1 MFQLFGFGGA
11 RCPRCEHKNGAAAGY
26 CAQCGL
32 SLGAPDSD
40 TVLHANQWRLADAQL
55 ALFFGVRELSS
66 LFGSA
71 ARRLQVPA
79 ESRAWI
85 VQTDAFTLIPAGD
98 YDGAAFFARL
108 PALLPARPA
117 EVLIARA
124 DALSLAFDL
133 PDLAS
138 TEMLSVAATVRVDIA
153 LGQPDA
159 FARQFMRAPGAVTRA
174 HLHALLL
181 PSVRQIALEF
191 VGSRA
196 LREMDANADLR
207 PELNERLQSALTQRL
222 APSGLAVAGVETL
235 SLRHDKRAADG
246 SDGDAGASIGTL
258 WLGGLPA
265 HELEQRSLERMQ
277 QLDGLYDEEEW
288 QRIRREEM
296 AARHA
301 HRRAEL
307 QQEATA
313 GKAELGHQEAE
324 RLQALR
330 GRQIDLYGRILE
342 AKSRRQALDHGAAL
356 ALGELEQE
364 LVQKG
369 AQHADA
375 AANWEHVRAL
385 AAIKM
390 RSELELSQLNGREQI
405 QLAQQRFTHQVHLQA
420 IAQQI
425 DNALLIDDEAGR
437 RAQLARLRHAEMAAA
452 QREAQ
457 LEAEQHKA
465 AWQGLMLAN
474 AARKREAERVQE
486 WEEQMQL
493 ARQRELLR
501 AEAHKDEAAQVQAA
515 DIGEKITA
523 LRRGGAREDA
533 IAQQE
538 KLLRTIEAD
547 GVYAR
552 QLQQQTHL
560 AQLDALA
567 IEEQRQQ
574 LRQLE
579 QETQWQRDLLAMA
592 QQRESDYARW
602 KGEYEALLAQQAH
615 AAELARIDIDRIEK
629 IGTLSDTGKVALA
642 QGPNA
647 AVLAQV
653 LKTQLQA
660 GMSAEQLHAL
670 AALAAAEN
678 SIAPPDAL
686 RMAQD
691 SVAHE
696 RSYLEGQFERE
707 RRQQLELIK
716 LHNELQNAVH
726 SQGLAAQAQV
736 GVAVAQAL
744 QPVAGGGMA
753 LLRCKNG
760 HALRAGHPEDK
771 FCVACGVALQS

>member
-32 SLGAPDSD
+32 SLGAPGSD
-40 TVLHANQWRLADAQL
+40 TVLHANQWRLADDQL

-66 LFGSA
+66 LFGAA
-71 ARRLQVPA
+71 ARRIQVPF

-85 VQTDAFTLIPAGD
+85 VQADAFTLIPAGD
-98 YDGAAFFARL
+98 YDSAALFVRL
-108 PALLPARPA
+108 PTLLPARPA

-124 DALSLAFDL
+124 DSLSLEFDL

-138 TEMLSVAATVRVDIA
+138 TESLSIAATFRIDLA

-191 VGSRA
+191 TASRA
-196 LREMDANADLR
+196 LREMEANADLR
-207 PELNERLQSALTQRL
+207 PQFNERLLSSLTQRL
-222 APSGLAVAGVETL
+222 AQSGLAVAKVETL
-235 SLRHDKRAADG
+235 ALQHHKLDAAD
-246 SDGDAGASIGTL
+246 STIGTL
-258 WLGGLPA
+258 WLGGAP
-265 HELEQRSLERMQ
+265 EPGVEEQQR
-277 QLDGLYDEEEW
+277 LDQLYDEQEW
-288 QRIRREEM
+288 QRIRSEEQQ
-296 AARHA
+296 ARHA

-307 QQEATA
+307 RQDATLEA
-313 GKAELGHQEAE
+313 AELAHQEAE

-342 AKSRRQALDHGAAL
+342 AKSRRQALDHGAAET
-356 ALGELEQE
+356 LGELEQV
-364 LVQKG
+364 LAKKG
-369 AQHADA
+369 AQRADE

-405 QLAQQRFTHQVHLQA
+405 QLAQQRFTHQVHLQS
-420 IAQQI
+420 IAQQVES
-425 DNALLIDDEAGR
+425 ALLIDDEAGR
-437 RAQLARLRHAEMAAA
+437 RAQLARLRQAEADAA

-465 AWQGLMLAN
+465 VWQGAVLAN
-474 AARKREAERVQE
+474 AARQREAERVQE

-515 DIGEKITA
+515 EVAEKVAA
-523 LRRGGAREDA
+523 LRRGGAREEA

-547 GVYAR
+547 GVHAR
-552 QLQQQTHL
+552 QLQQQAHL

-567 IEEQRQQ
+567 VEEQRQQ

-579 QETQWQRDLLAMA
+579 HEAQWQRELLGMA
-592 QQRESDYARW
+592 QQRDSDYARW
-602 KGEYEALLAQQAH
+602 KGEYEALLARQAH

-629 IGTLSDTGKVALA
+629 IGTLSDTGKLA
-642 QGPNA
+642 MAAGPNA
-647 AVLAQV
+647 GALAQV
-653 LKTQLQA
+653 LKAQLQS
-660 GMSAEQLHAL
+660 GMSAEQIHAL

-678 SIAPPDAL
+678 SIAPLDAM

-691 SVAHE
+691 SVAQE
-696 RSYLEGQFERE
+696 RAYRDGQVERE
-707 RRQQLELIK
+707 RRPLPDVAAV
-716 LHNELQNAVH
+716 QNTACC
-726 SQGLAAQAQV
+726 Q
-736 GVAVAQAL
+736 
-744 QPVAGGGMA
+744 
-753 LLRCKNG
+753 NG
-760 HALRAGHPEDK
+760 HAQRAGRPDDK
-771 FCVACGVALQS
+771 FCATCGVALQP

>member
-11 RCPRCEHKNGAAAGY
+11 RCPRCGHKNGAAAGY

-40 TVLHANQWRLADAQL
+40 AVLHANQWLLADEQL

-79 ESRAWI
+79 GSRAWI
-85 VQTDAFTLIPAGD
+85 VQSDAFTLIPAGD
-98 YDGAAFFARL
+98 YDSAAFFARL

-124 DALSLAFDL
+124 DAVGLEFDL
-133 PDLAS
+133 PGLAS
-138 TEMLSVAATVRVDIA
+138 TEMLDVAASLRVDIA

-191 VGSRA
+191 IGSRA

-207 PELNERLQSALTQRL
+207 PQLNERLQSALTQRL
-222 APSGLAVAGVETL
+222 APSGLAVARVETL
-235 SLRHDKRAADG
+235 SLRHDKRAGA
-246 SDGDAGASIGTL
+246 GDAGDSIGTL

-265 HELEQRSLERMQ
+265 QELEQHSLERMK
-277 QLDGLYDEEEW
+277 QLDQLYDEEEW
-288 QRIRREEM
+288 QRIRREEL

-307 QQEATA
+307 QQDATLE
-313 GKAELGHQEAE
+313 KAELGHQEAE

-364 LVQKG
+364 LAQKG
-369 AQHADA
+369 AQRADEA
-375 AANWEHVRAL
+375 AGWEHVRAL

-390 RSELELSQLNGREQI
+390 RSELELSQLHGREQI
-405 QLAQQRFTHQVHLQA
+405 QLAQQRFTHQVHLQS
-420 IAQQI
+420 IAQQVES
-425 DNALLIDDEAGR
+425 ALLIDDETGR
-437 RAQLARLRHAEMAAA
+437 RTQLARLRLAEADAA

-457 LEAEQHKA
+457 LEAEQHQA

-486 WEEQMQL
+486 WEDQMQL

-515 DIGEKITA
+515 EIAEKVAA

-547 GVYAR
+547 GVHAR
-552 QLQQQTHL
+552 QLQQQTQL

-579 QETQWQRDLLAMA
+579 QEAQWQRDLLAMA

-629 IGTLSDTGKVALA
+629 IGSLSDTGKVAMA
-642 QGPNA
+642 AGQNA
-647 AVLAQV
+647 AALAQV
-653 LKTQLQA
+653 LKVQLQA
-660 GMSAEQLHAL
+660 GMSAEQIHAL

-678 SIAPPDAL
+678 SIAPLDAL

-691 SVAHE
+691 SVAQE
-696 RSYLEGQFERE
+696 RSYLEGQAERE
-707 RRQQLELIK
+707 RRQQLDLI
-716 LHNELQNAVH
+716 NLQNAAH
-726 SQGLAAQAQV
+726 AHGLSAQAQL

-744 QPVAGGGMA
+744 QPGAVAA
-753 LLRCKNG
+753 PARCKNG
-760 HALRAGHPEDK
+760 HAQRAGHPEDK
-771 FCVACGVALQS
+771 FCAACGVSLQP

>member
-11 RCPRCEHKNGAAAGY
+11 RCPRCEHKNAAAAGY

-32 SLGAPDSD
+32 SLGTPGNDA
-40 TVLHANQWRLADAQL
+40 VLHANQWRLADDQL

-66 LFGSA
+66 LFGA
-71 ARRLQVPA
+71 AGKRLQVPEQA
-79 ESRAWI
+79 RAWI
-85 VQTDAFTLIPAGD
+85 VQSDAFTLIPAGD
-98 YDGAAFFARL
+98 YDSAAFFARL
-108 PALLPARPA
+108 PQLLPARPA
-117 EVLIARA
+117 EVLIARTA
-124 DALSLAFDL
+124 PLSLTFEL
-133 PDLAS
+133 PALAS
-138 TEMLSVAATVRVDIA
+138 TEQLQIAATFQVEIA

-159 FARQFMRAPGAVTRA
+159 FARQFMRAPGAVTLA

-191 VGSRA
+191 TGSRA

-207 PELNERLQSALTQRL
+207 PQFNERLQSLLTQRL
-222 APSGLAVAGVETL
+222 APSGLAVARVETL
-235 SLRHDKRAADG
+235 ALRHDKLAVDETC
-246 SDGDAGASIGTL
+246 IGTL
-258 WLGGLPA
+258 WLGGLQAPDGA
-265 HELEQRSLERMQ
+265 DALERGK
-277 QLDGLYDEEEW
+277 QLDQLYDEEEL
-288 QRIRREEM
+288 QRIARE
-296 AARHA
+296 ALTLRHA
-301 HRRAEL
+301 QRRLEL
-307 QQEATA
+307 QQDAKV
-313 GKAELGHQEAE
+313 GQAELAHQEAE

-342 AKSRRQALDHGAAL
+342 AKSQRQALDHGAAV
-356 ALGELEQE
+356 ALQE
-364 LVQKG
+364 LKQELAKKG
-369 AQHADA
+369 ARHADEA
-375 AANWEHVRAL
+375 AEWQHLRAL

-390 RSELELSQLNGREQI
+390 RSELELSQLEGREQL

-420 IAQQI
+420 IAQQVES
-425 DNALLIDDEAGR
+425 ALLIDDEAGR
-437 RAQLARLRHAEMAAA
+437 RAQLARLRKTEQDAA

-465 AWQGLMLAN
+465 AWQGAVLAT

-486 WEEQMQL
+486 WEDQMQL

-515 DIGEKITA
+515 EIAEKVA
-523 LRRGGAREDA
+523 VLRRGGAREDA

-547 GVYAR
+547 GVHAR
-552 QLQQQTHL
+552 QLHQQAHL

-579 QETQWQRDLLAMA
+579 QEAQWQRDLLAMS
-592 QQRESDYARW
+592 QQREHDYARW
-602 KGEYEALLAQQAH
+602 KNDYEALVAQQAH

-629 IGTLSDTGKVALA
+629 IGTLSDTGKVAMA
-642 QGPNA
+642 AGPNA

-660 GMSAEQLHAL
+660 GMSAEQIHAL

-678 SIAPPDAL
+678 SIAPADAM
-686 RMAQD
+686 RMAQEG
-691 SVAHE
+691 VAQE
-696 RSYLEGQFERE
+696 RAYLEAQAERE
-707 RRQQLELIK
+707 RRQQLDLIA
-716 LHNELQNAVH
+716 LQNAAH
-726 SQGLAAQAQV
+726 SHGLSAQAQL
-736 GVAVAQAL
+736 GVAVAQA
-744 QPVAGGGMA
+744 VAGGA
-753 LLRCKNG
+753 PARCCSNG

-771 FCVACGVALQS
+771 FCAACGVALQP

>member
-11 RCPRCEHKNGAAAGY
+11 RCPRCEHKNAAAAGY

-32 SLGAPDSD
+32 SLGTPGNDA
-40 TVLHANQWRLADAQL
+40 VLHANQWRLADDQL

-66 LFGSA
+66 LFGA
-71 ARRLQVPA
+71 AGKRLQVPEQA
-79 ESRAWI
+79 RAWI
-85 VQTDAFTLIPAGD
+85 VQSDAFTLIPAGD
-98 YDGAAFFARL
+98 YDSAAFFARL
-108 PALLPARPA
+108 PQLLPARPA
-117 EVLIARA
+117 EVLIARTA
-124 DALSLAFDL
+124 PLSLTFEL
-133 PDLAS
+133 PALAS
-138 TEMLSVAATVRVDIA
+138 TEQLQIAATFQVEIA

-159 FARQFMRAPGAVTRA
+159 FARQFMRAPRAVTLA

-191 VGSRA
+191 TGSRA

-207 PELNERLQSALTQRL
+207 PQFNERLQSLLTQRL
-222 APSGLAVAGVETL
+222 APSGLAVARVETL
-235 SLRHDKRAADG
+235 ALRHDKLAVDETC
-246 SDGDAGASIGTL
+246 IGTL
-258 WLGGLPA
+258 WLGGLQAPDGA
-265 HELEQRSLERMQ
+265 DALERGK
-277 QLDGLYDEEEW
+277 QLDQLYDEEEL
-288 QRIRREEM
+288 QRIARE
-296 AARHA
+296 ALALRHA
-301 HRRAEL
+301 QRRLEL
-307 QQEATA
+307 QQDAKV
-313 GKAELGHQEAE
+313 GQAELAHQEAE

-342 AKSRRQALDHGAAL
+342 AKSQRQALDHGAAV
-356 ALGELEQE
+356 ALQE
-364 LVQKG
+364 LKQELAKKG
-369 AQHADA
+369 ARHADEA
-375 AANWEHVRAL
+375 AEWQHLRAL

-390 RSELELSQLNGREQI
+390 RSELELSQLEGREQL

-420 IAQQI
+420 IAQQVES
-425 DNALLIDDEAGR
+425 ALLIDDEAGR
-437 RAQLARLRHAEMAAA
+437 RAQLARLHKTEQDAA

-465 AWQGLMLAN
+465 AWQGAVLAT

-486 WEEQMQL
+486 WEDQMQL

-515 DIGEKITA
+515 EIVEKVA
-523 LRRGGAREDA
+523 VLRRGGAREDA

-547 GVYAR
+547 GVHAR
-552 QLQQQTHL
+552 QLHQQAHL

-579 QETQWQRDLLAMA
+579 QEAQWQRDLLAMS
-592 QQRESDYARW
+592 QQREHDYARW
-602 KGEYEALLAQQAH
+602 KNDYEALVAQQAH

-629 IGTLSDTGKVALA
+629 IGTLSDTGKVAMA
-642 QGPNA
+642 AGPNA

-660 GMSAEQLHAL
+660 GMSAEQIHAL

-678 SIAPPDAL
+678 SIAPADAM
-686 RMAQD
+686 RMAQEG
-691 SVAHE
+691 VAQE
-696 RSYLEGQFERE
+696 RAYLEAQAERE
-707 RRQQLELIK
+707 RRQQLDLIA
-716 LHNELQNAVH
+716 LQNAAH
-726 SQGLAAQAQV
+726 SHGLSAQAQL
-736 GVAVAQAL
+736 GVAVAQA
-744 QPVAGGGMA
+744 VAGGA
-753 LLRCKNG
+753 PARCCSNG

-771 FCVACGVALQS
+771 FCAACGVALQP

>member
-11 RCPRCEHKNGAAAGY
+11 RCPRCEHRNGAAAGY

-40 TVLHANQWRLADAQL
+40 AVLHANQWCLADEQL

-71 ARRLQVPA
+71 ARRLRVPA

-85 VQTDAFTLIPAGD
+85 VQSDAFTLIPAGD
-98 YDGAAFFARL
+98 YDSAAFFARL

-124 DALSLAFDL
+124 DAVSLEFDV
-133 PDLAS
+133 PGLAS
-138 TEMLSVAATVRVDIA
+138 TERLEVAASLRVDIA

-191 VGSRA
+191 IGSRA
-196 LREMDANADLR
+196 LRDMDANADLR

-222 APSGLAVAGVETL
+222 APSGLAVARVETL
-235 SLRHDKRAADG
+235 ALRHDKRDGNADAA
-246 SDGDAGASIGTL
+246 IGTL

-265 HELEQRSLERMQ
+265 QELEQHSLERMK
-277 QLDGLYDEEEW
+277 QLDQLYDEEEW
-288 QRIRREEM
+288 QRIRREEL

-307 QQEATA
+307 RQDATVE
-313 GKAELGHQEAE
+313 KAELGHQEAE

-364 LVQKG
+364 LAQKG
-369 AQHADA
+369 AQRAEEA
-375 AANWEHVRAL
+375 ASWEHVRAL

-390 RSELELSQLNGREQI
+390 RSELELSQLHGREQI
-405 QLAQQRFTHQVHLQA
+405 QLAQQRFTHQVHLQS
-420 IAQQI
+420 IAQQVES
-425 DNALLIDDEAGR
+425 ALLIDDETGR
-437 RAQLARLRHAEMAAA
+437 RTQLARLRQAEADAA

-457 LEAEQHKA
+457 LEAEQHQA

-486 WEEQMQL
+486 WEDQMQL

-515 DIGEKITA
+515 DIAEKVAA

-547 GVYAR
+547 GVHAR
-552 QLQQQTHL
+552 QLQQQTQL

-579 QETQWQRDLLAMA
+579 QEAQWQRDLLAMA

-629 IGTLSDTGKVALA
+629 IGSLSDTGKVAMA
-642 QGPNA
+642 AGQNA
-647 AVLAQV
+647 AALAQV
-653 LKTQLQA
+653 LKVQLQA
-660 GMSAEQLHAL
+660 GMSAEQIHAL

-678 SIAPPDAL
+678 SVAPMEAL

-691 SVAHE
+691 SAAQE
-696 RSYLEGQFERE
+696 RSYLEGQAERE
-707 RRQQLELIK
+707 RRQQLDLI
-716 LHNELQNAVH
+716 NLQNAAH
-726 SQGLAAQAQV
+726 AHGLSAQAQL

-744 QPVAGGGMA
+744 QPVAA
-753 LLRCKNG
+753 AAPARCKNG

-771 FCVACGVALQS
+771 FCAACGVALQP

>member
-40 TVLHANQWRLADAQL
+40 AVLHANQWHLADGQL

-85 VQTDAFTLIPAGD
+85 VQSDAFTLIPAGD
-98 YDGAAFFARL
+98 YDSAAFFARL

-124 DALSLAFDL
+124 DAISLDFDL
-133 PDLAS
+133 PGLAT
-138 TEMLSVAATVRVDIA
+138 TEMLGVAASLRVDIA

-191 VGSRA
+191 VASRA

-222 APSGLAVAGVETL
+222 APSGLAVARVETL
-235 SLRHDKRAADG
+235 SLRHDKREG
-246 SDGDAGASIGTL
+246 DGDAAIGTL

-265 HELEQRSLERMQ
+265 QELEQHSLERMK
-277 QLDGLYDEEEW
+277 QLDQLYDEEEW
-288 QRIRREEM
+288 QRIRREEL

-307 QQEATA
+307 RQDATLE
-313 GKAELGHQEAE
+313 KAELNHQEAE

-364 LVQKG
+364 LAQKG
-369 AQHADA
+369 AQRADE

-385 AAIKM
+385 AGIKM
-390 RSELELSQLNGREQI
+390 RSELELSQLHGREQI
-405 QLAQQRFTHQVHLQA
+405 QLAQQRFTHQVHLQS
-420 IAQQI
+420 IAQQVES
-425 DNALLIDDEAGR
+425 ALLIDDETGR
-437 RAQLARLRHAEMAAA
+437 RTQLARLRQAEADAAR
-452 QREAQ
+452 REAQ
-457 LEAEQHKA
+457 LEAEQHQA

-486 WEEQMQL
+486 WEDQMQL

-515 DIGEKITA
+515 EIAEKVAA

-533 IAQQE
+533 VAQQE

-547 GVYAR
+547 GVHAR
-552 QLQQQTHL
+552 QLQQQTQL

-579 QETQWQRDLLAMA
+579 QEAQWQRDLLAMA

-629 IGTLSDTGKVALA
+629 IGSLSDTGKVAMA
-642 QGPNA
+642 AGQNA

-660 GMSAEQLHAL
+660 GMSAEQIHAL

-678 SIAPPDAL
+678 SIAPLDAM

-691 SVAHE
+691 SVAQE
-696 RSYLEGQFERE
+696 RNYLEGQAERE
-707 RRQQLELIK
+707 RRQQLDLI
-716 LHNELQNAVH
+716 NLQNAAH
-726 SQGLAAQAQV
+726 AHGLSAQAQL

-744 QPVAGGGMA
+744 QPQSGGGSA
-753 LLRCKNG
+753 PLRCKNG
-760 HALRAGHPEDK
+760 HAQRAGHPEDK
-771 FCVACGVALQS
+771 FCAACGVALQP

>member
-40 TVLHANQWRLADAQL
+40 AVLHANQWQLADGQL

-85 VQTDAFTLIPAGD
+85 VQSDAFTLIPAGD
-98 YDGAAFFARL
+98 YDSAAFFARL

-124 DALSLAFDL
+124 DAVSLEFDL
-133 PDLAS
+133 PGLAS
-138 TEMLSVAATVRVDIA
+138 TELLNVAASLRVDIA

-191 VGSRA
+191 IGSRA

-222 APSGLAVAGVETL
+222 APSGLAVARVETL
-235 SLRHDKRAADG
+235 SLRHDKRDG
-246 SDGDAGASIGTL
+246 NGDAAIGTL

-265 HELEQRSLERMQ
+265 QELEQHSLERMK
-277 QLDGLYDEEEW
+277 QLDQLYDEEEW
-288 QRIRREEM
+288 QRIRREEL

-307 QQEATA
+307 AQDATVE
-313 GKAELGHQEAE
+313 KAELNHQEAE

-364 LVQKG
+364 LAQKG
-369 AQHADA
+369 AQRADE

-390 RSELELSQLNGREQI
+390 RSELELSQLHGREQI
-405 QLAQQRFTHQVHLQA
+405 QLAQQRFTHQVHLQS
-420 IAQQI
+420 IAQQVES
-425 DNALLIDDEAGR
+425 ALLIDDETSR
-437 RAQLARLRHAEMAAA
+437 RTQLARLRQAEADAA

-457 LEAEQHKA
+457 LEAEQHQA

-486 WEEQMQL
+486 WEDQMQL

-515 DIGEKITA
+515 EIAEKVAA

-547 GVYAR
+547 GVHAR
-552 QLQQQTHL
+552 QLQQQTQL

-579 QETQWQRDLLAMA
+579 QEAQWQRDLLAMA

-629 IGTLSDTGKVALA
+629 IGSLSDTGKVAMA
-642 QGPNA
+642 AGQNA

-660 GMSAEQLHAL
+660 GMSAEQIHAL

-678 SIAPPDAL
+678 SVAPLDAM

-691 SVAHE
+691 SVAQE
-696 RSYLEGQFERE
+696 RSYLEGQAERE
-707 RRQQLELIK
+707 RRQQLDLI
-716 LHNELQNAVH
+716 NLQNAAH
-726 SQGLAAQAQV
+726 AHGLSAQAQL

-744 QPVAGGGMA
+744 QPVAA
-753 LLRCKNG
+753 AAPARCKNG

-771 FCVACGVALQS
+771 FCAACGVALQP

>member
-40 TVLHANQWRLADAQL
+40 AVLHANQWHLADGQL

-85 VQTDAFTLIPAGD
+85 VQSDAFTLIPAGD
-98 YDGAAFFARL
+98 YDSAAFFARL

-124 DALSLAFDL
+124 DAVSLEFDL
-133 PDLAS
+133 PGMAS
-138 TEMLSVAATVRVDIA
+138 TERLNVAASLRVDIA

-181 PSVRQIALEF
+181 PSVCQIALEF
-191 VGSRA
+191 IGSRA
-196 LREMDANADLR
+196 LREMEANADLR

-222 APSGLAVAGVETL
+222 ASSGLAVARVETL
-235 SLRHDKRAADG
+235 ALRHDKRE
-246 SDGDAGASIGTL
+246 GDAGASIGTL

-265 HELEQRSLERMQ
+265 QELEQHSLERMK
-277 QLDGLYDEEEW
+277 QLDQLYDEEEW
-288 QRIRREEM
+288 QRIRREEL

-307 QQEATA
+307 QQDATVE
-313 GKAELGHQEAE
+313 KAELNHQEAE

-364 LVQKG
+364 LAQKG
-369 AQHADA
+369 AQRADE

-390 RSELELSQLNGREQI
+390 RSELELSQLHGREQI
-405 QLAQQRFTHQVHLQA
+405 QLAQQRFTHQVHLQS
-420 IAQQI
+420 IAQQVES
-425 DNALLIDDEAGR
+425 ALLIDDETGR
-437 RAQLARLRHAEMAAA
+437 RTQLARLRQAEADAA

-457 LEAEQHKA
+457 LEAEQHQA

-486 WEEQMQL
+486 WEDQMQL

-515 DIGEKITA
+515 EIAEKVAA

-547 GVYAR
+547 GVHAR
-552 QLQQQTHL
+552 QLQQQTQL

-579 QETQWQRDLLAMA
+579 QEAQWQRDLLAMA

-629 IGTLSDTGKVALA
+629 IGSLSDTGKVAMA
-642 QGPNA
+642 AGQNA
-647 AVLAQV
+647 AALAQV
-653 LKTQLQA
+653 LKVQLQA
-660 GMSAEQLHAL
+660 GMSAEQIHAL

-678 SIAPPDAL
+678 SVAPLDAM

-691 SVAHE
+691 SAAQE
-696 RSYLEGQFERE
+696 RSYLEGQAERE
-707 RRQQLELIK
+707 RRQQLDLV
-716 LHNELQNAVH
+716 NLQNAAH
-726 SQGLAAQAQV
+726 AHGLSAQAQL

-744 QPVAGGGMA
+744 QPSVGLGAA
-753 LLRCKNG
+753 ASLRCKNG
-760 HALRAGHPEDK
+760 HAQRAGHPEDK
-771 FCVACGVALQS
+771 FCAACGVALQP

>member
-11 RCPRCEHKNGAAAGY
+11 RCPRCEHRNGAAAGY

-40 TVLHANQWRLADAQL
+40 AVLHANQWLLADEQL

-71 ARRLQVPA
+71 ARRLRVPA

-85 VQTDAFTLIPAGD
+85 VQSDAFTLIPAGD
-98 YDGAAFFARL
+98 YDSAAFFARL

-124 DALSLAFDL
+124 DAVSLEFDV
-133 PDLAS
+133 PGLAS
-138 TEMLSVAATVRVDIA
+138 TERLEVAASLRVDIA

-191 VGSRA
+191 IGSRA

-222 APSGLAVAGVETL
+222 APSGLAVARVETL
-235 SLRHDKRAADG
+235 SLRHDKRDG
-246 SDGDAGASIGTL
+246 NGDAAIGTL

-265 HELEQRSLERMQ
+265 QELEQHSLERMK
-277 QLDGLYDEEEW
+277 QLDQLYDEEEW
-288 QRIRREEM
+288 QRIRREEL

-307 QQEATA
+307 RQDATVE
-313 GKAELGHQEAE
+313 KAELGHQEAE

-364 LVQKG
+364 LAQKG
-369 AQHADA
+369 AQRAEEA
-375 AANWEHVRAL
+375 ASWEHVRAL

-390 RSELELSQLNGREQI
+390 RSELELSQLHGREQI
-405 QLAQQRFTHQVHLQA
+405 QLAQQRFTHQVHLQS
-420 IAQQI
+420 IAQQVES
-425 DNALLIDDEAGR
+425 ALLIDDETSR
-437 RAQLARLRHAEMAAA
+437 RTQLARLRQAEADAAL
-452 QREAQ
+452 REAQ
-457 LEAEQHKA
+457 LEAEQHQA

-486 WEEQMQL
+486 WEDQMQL

-515 DIGEKITA
+515 EIAEKVAA

-547 GVYAR
+547 GVHAR
-552 QLQQQTHL
+552 QLQQQAQL

-579 QETQWQRDLLAMA
+579 QEAQWQRDLLAMA

-629 IGTLSDTGKVALA
+629 IGSLSDTGKVAMA
-642 QGPNA
+642 AGQNA
-647 AVLAQV
+647 AALAQV
-653 LKTQLQA
+653 LKVQLQA
-660 GMSAEQLHAL
+660 GMSAEQIHAL

-678 SIAPPDAL
+678 SVAPMEAL

-691 SVAHE
+691 SAAQE
-696 RSYLEGQFERE
+696 RSYLEGQAERE
-707 RRQQLELIK
+707 RRQQLDLI
-716 LHNELQNAVH
+716 NLQNAAH
-726 SQGLAAQAQV
+726 AHGLSAQAQL

-744 QPVAGGGMA
+744 QPVAA
-753 LLRCKNG
+753 AAPARCKNG

-771 FCVACGVALQS
+771 FCAACGVALQP

>member
-11 RCPRCEHKNGAAAGY
+11 RCPRCEHRNGAAAGY

-40 TVLHANQWRLADAQL
+40 AVLHANQWLLADEQL

-71 ARRLQVPA
+71 ARRLRVPA

-85 VQTDAFTLIPAGD
+85 VQSDAFTLIPAGD
-98 YDGAAFFARL
+98 YDSAAFFARL

-124 DALSLAFDL
+124 DAVSLEFDV
-133 PDLAS
+133 PGLAS
-138 TEMLSVAATVRVDIA
+138 TERLEVAASLRVDIA

-191 VGSRA
+191 IGSRA

-222 APSGLAVAGVETL
+222 APSGLAVARVETL
-235 SLRHDKRAADG
+235 SLRHDKRDG
-246 SDGDAGASIGTL
+246 NGDAAIGTL

-265 HELEQRSLERMQ
+265 QELEQHSLERMK
-277 QLDGLYDEEEW
+277 QLDQLYDEEEW
-288 QRIRREEM
+288 QRIRREEL

-307 QQEATA
+307 RQDATLE
-313 GKAELGHQEAE
+313 KAELGHQEAE

-364 LVQKG
+364 LAQKG
-369 AQHADA
+369 AQRAEEA
-375 AANWEHVRAL
+375 ASWEHVRAL

-390 RSELELSQLNGREQI
+390 RSELELSQLHGREQI
-405 QLAQQRFTHQVHLQA
+405 QLAQQRFTHQVHLQS
-420 IAQQI
+420 IAQQVES
-425 DNALLIDDEAGR
+425 ALLIDDETSR
-437 RAQLARLRHAEMAAA
+437 RTQLARLRQAEADAA

-457 LEAEQHKA
+457 LEAEQHQA

-486 WEEQMQL
+486 WEDQMQL

-515 DIGEKITA
+515 EIAEKVAA

-547 GVYAR
+547 GVHAR
-552 QLQQQTHL
+552 QLQQQAQL

-579 QETQWQRDLLAMA
+579 QEAQWQRDLLAMA

-629 IGTLSDTGKVALA
+629 IGSLSDTGKVAMA
-642 QGPNA
+642 AGQNA
-647 AVLAQV
+647 AALAQV
-653 LKTQLQA
+653 LKVQLQA
-660 GMSAEQLHAL
+660 GMSAEQIHAL

-678 SIAPPDAL
+678 SVAPMEAL

-691 SVAHE
+691 SAAQE
-696 RSYLEGQFERE
+696 RSYLEGQAERE
-707 RRQQLELIK
+707 RRQQLDLI
-716 LHNELQNAVH
+716 NLQNAAH
-726 SQGLAAQAQV
+726 AHGLSAQAQL

-744 QPVAGGGMA
+744 QPVAA
-753 LLRCKNG
+753 AAPARCKNG

-771 FCVACGVALQS
+771 FCAACGVALQP

>member
-40 TVLHANQWRLADAQL
+40 AVLHANQWHLADGQL

-85 VQTDAFTLIPAGD
+85 VQSDAFTLIPAGD
-98 YDGAAFFARL
+98 YDSAAFFARL
-108 PALLPARPA
+108 PVLLPARPA

-124 DALSLAFDL
+124 DAVSLEFDL
-133 PDLAS
+133 PGLAS
-138 TEMLSVAATVRVDIA
+138 TELLNVAASLRVDIA

-191 VGSRA
+191 IGSRA
-196 LREMDANADLR
+196 LGEMDANADLR

-222 APSGLAVAGVETL
+222 APSGLAVARVETL
-235 SLRHDKRAADG
+235 ALRHDKRE
-246 SDGDAGASIGTL
+246 GDAGASIGTL

-265 HELEQRSLERMQ
+265 QELEQHSLERMK
-277 QLDGLYDEEEW
+277 QLDQLYDEEEW
-288 QRIRREEM
+288 QRIRREEL

-307 QQEATA
+307 TQDATVE
-313 GKAELGHQEAE
+313 KAELNHQEAE

-364 LVQKG
+364 LAQKG
-369 AQHADA
+369 AQRADETA
-375 AANWEHVRAL
+375 SWEHVRAL

-390 RSELELSQLNGREQI
+390 RSELELSQLHGREQI
-405 QLAQQRFTHQVHLQA
+405 QLAQQRFTHQVHLQS
-420 IAQQI
+420 IAQQVES
-425 DNALLIDDEAGR
+425 ALLIDDETGR
-437 RAQLARLRHAEMAAA
+437 RTQLARLRQAEADAA

-457 LEAEQHKA
+457 LEAEQHQA

-515 DIGEKITA
+515 EIAEKVAA

-547 GVYAR
+547 GVHAR
-552 QLQQQTHL
+552 QLQQQAQL

-579 QETQWQRDLLAMA
+579 QEAQWQRDLLAMA

-629 IGTLSDTGKVALA
+629 IGSLSDTGKVAMA
-642 QGPNA
+642 AGQNA
-647 AVLAQV
+647 AALAQV
-653 LKTQLQA
+653 LKVQLQA
-660 GMSAEQLHAL
+660 GMSAEQIHAL

-678 SIAPPDAL
+678 SVSPAEAL

-691 SVAHE
+691 SAAQE
-696 RSYLEGQFERE
+696 RSYLEGQAERE
-707 RRQQLELIK
+707 RRQQLDLI
-716 LHNELQNAVH
+716 NLQNAAH
-726 SQGLAAQAQV
+726 AHGLSAQAQL

-744 QPVAGGGMA
+744 QPGAASAAGA
-753 LLRCKNG
+753 PLRCKNG
-760 HALRAGHPEDK
+760 HAQRAGHPEDK
-771 FCVACGVALQS
+771 FCAACGVALQP

>member
-11 RCPRCEHKNGAAAGY
+11 RCPRCEHRNGAAAGY

-40 TVLHANQWRLADAQL
+40 AVLHANQWLLADEQL

-71 ARRLQVPA
+71 ARRLRVPA

-85 VQTDAFTLIPAGD
+85 VQSDAFTLIPAGD
-98 YDGAAFFARL
+98 YDSAAFFARL

-124 DALSLAFDL
+124 DAVSLEFDV
-133 PDLAS
+133 PGLAS
-138 TEMLSVAATVRVDIA
+138 TERLEVAASLRVDIA

-174 HLHALLL
+174 HLNALLL

-191 VGSRA
+191 IGSRA

-222 APSGLAVAGVETL
+222 APSGLAVARVETL
-235 SLRHDKRAADG
+235 SLRHDKRDG
-246 SDGDAGASIGTL
+246 NGDAAIGTL

-265 HELEQRSLERMQ
+265 QELEQHSLERMK
-277 QLDGLYDEEEW
+277 QLDQLYDEEEW
-288 QRIRREEM
+288 QRIRREEL

-307 QQEATA
+307 RQDATVE
-313 GKAELGHQEAE
+313 KAELGHQEAE

-364 LVQKG
+364 LAQKG
-369 AQHADA
+369 VQRAEEA
-375 AANWEHVRAL
+375 ASWEHVRAL

-390 RSELELSQLNGREQI
+390 RSELELSQLHGREQI
-405 QLAQQRFTHQVHLQA
+405 QLAQQRFTHQVHLQS
-420 IAQQI
+420 IAQQVES
-425 DNALLIDDEAGR
+425 ALLIDDETSR
-437 RAQLARLRHAEMAAA
+437 RTQLARLRQAEADAA

-457 LEAEQHKA
+457 LEAEQHQA

-486 WEEQMQL
+486 WEDQMQL

-515 DIGEKITA
+515 EIAEKVA
-523 LRRGGAREDA
+523 VLRRGGAREDA
-533 IAQQE
+533 VAQQE

-547 GVYAR
+547 GVHAR
-552 QLQQQTHL
+552 QLHQQAHL

-579 QETQWQRDLLAMA
+579 QEAQWQRDLLAMS
-592 QQRESDYARW
+592 QQREHDYARW
-602 KGEYEALLAQQAH
+602 KNDYEALVAQQAH

-629 IGTLSDTGKVALA
+629 IGTLSDTGKVAMA
-642 QGPNA
+642 AGPNA

-660 GMSAEQLHAL
+660 GMSAEQIHAL

-678 SIAPPDAL
+678 SIAPEQAM
-686 RMAQD
+686 RMAQEG
-691 SVAHE
+691 VAQE
-696 RSYLEGQFERE
+696 RAYLEAQAERE
-707 RRQQLELIK
+707 RRQQLDLIA
-716 LHNELQNAVH
+716 LQNAAH
-726 SQGLAAQAQV
+726 SHGLSAQAQL
-736 GVAVAQAL
+736 GVAVAQA
-744 QPVAGGGMA
+744 VAGGA
-753 LLRCKNG
+753 PARCCSNG

-771 FCVACGVALQS
+771 FCAACGVAVQP

>member
-11 RCPRCEHKNGAAAGY
+11 RCPRCEHRNGAAAGY

-40 TVLHANQWRLADAQL
+40 AVLHANQWRLADEQL

-85 VQTDAFTLIPAGD
+85 VQTDAFTLIPPGD
-98 YDGAAFFARL
+98 YDSAAFFARL
-108 PALLPARPA
+108 PGLLPARPA

-124 DALSLAFDL
+124 DALGLEFDL

-138 TEMLSVAATVRVDIA
+138 TELLGVAAALRVDVA

-191 VGSRA
+191 IGSRA

-222 APSGLAVAGVETL
+222 APSGLAVARVETL
-235 SLRHDKRAADG
+235 SLRHDKRDG
-246 SDGDAGASIGTL
+246 NGDAAIGTL

-265 HELEQRSLERMQ
+265 QELEQHSLERMK
-277 QLDGLYDEEEW
+277 QLDQLYDEEEW

-301 HRRAEL
+301 QRRAEL
-307 QQEATA
+307 RQDATV

-364 LVQKG
+364 LAQKG
-369 AQHADA
+369 AQRADET
-375 AANWEHVRAL
+375 ANWEHVRAL

-405 QLAQQRFTHQVHLQA
+405 QMAQQRFTHQVHLQS
-420 IAQQI
+420 IARQI
-425 DNALLIDDEAGR
+425 ESALLIDDEAGR
-437 RAQLARLRHAEMAAA
+437 RAQLARLHKTEQDAA

-465 AWQGLMLAN
+465 AWQGAVLAT

-486 WEEQMQL
+486 WEDQMQL

-515 DIGEKITA
+515 EIAEKVAA

-547 GVYAR
+547 GVHAR
-552 QLQQQTHL
+552 QLQQQAQL

-579 QETQWQRDLLAMA
+579 QEAQWQRDLLAMA

-629 IGTLSDTGKVALA
+629 IGSLSDTGKLA
-642 QGPNA
+642 MAAGQNA
-647 AVLAQV
+647 SALAQV

-660 GMSAEQLHAL
+660 GMSAEQIHAL

-678 SIAPPDAL
+678 SVAPLDAM

-691 SVAHE
+691 SVAQE
-696 RSYLEGQFERE
+696 RSYLEGQAERE
-707 RRQQLELIK
+707 RRQQLDLI
-716 LHNELQNAVH
+716 NLQNAAH
-726 SQGLAAQAQV
+726 AHGLSTQAQV

-744 QPVAGGGMA
+744 QPA
-753 LLRCKNG
+753 LASAAPARCKNG

-771 FCVACGVALQS
+771 FCAACGVPLQP

>member
-11 RCPRCEHKNGAAAGY
+11 RCPRCEHKNAAAAGY

-32 SLGAPDSD
+32 SLGTPGNDA
-40 TVLHANQWRLADAQL
+40 VLHANQWRLADDQL

-66 LFGSA
+66 LFGGA
-71 ARRLQVPA
+71 GKRLQVPEQA
-79 ESRAWI
+79 RAWI
-85 VQTDAFTLIPAGD
+85 VQSDAFTLIPAGD
-98 YDGAAFFARL
+98 YDSAAFFARL
-108 PALLPARPA
+108 PQLLPARPA

-124 DALSLAFDL
+124 APLSLAFEL
-133 PDLAS
+133 PALAS
-138 TEMLSVAATVRVDIA
+138 TEQLQIAATFQVELA

-159 FARQFMRAPGAVTRA
+159 FARQFMRAPGAVTLA

-191 VGSRA
+191 TGSRA

-207 PELNERLQSALTQRL
+207 PQFNERLQSSLTQRL
-222 APSGLAVAGVETL
+222 APSGLAVARVDTVA
-235 SLRHDKRAADG
+235 LRHDKLAIDETC
-246 SDGDAGASIGTL
+246 IGTL
-258 WLGGLPA
+258 WLGGLQAPDGEA
-265 HELEQRSLERMQ
+265 ALERGR
-277 QLDGLYDEEEW
+277 QLDQLYDEEEL
-288 QRIRREEM
+288 QRIARE
-296 AARHA
+296 ALTLRHA
-301 HRRAEL
+301 QRRLEL
-307 QQEATA
+307 QQDAKV
-313 GKAELGHQEAE
+313 GQAELAHQEAE

-342 AKSRRQALDHGAAL
+342 AKSQRQALDHGAAV
-356 ALGELEQE
+356 ALQE
-364 LVQKG
+364 LKQELAKKG
-369 AQHADA
+369 ATHADEA
-375 AANWEHVRAL
+375 AEWQHVRAL

-390 RSELELSQLNGREQI
+390 RSELELSQLSGREQL

-420 IAQQI
+420 IAQQVES
-425 DNALLIDDEAGR
+425 ALLIDDEAGR
-437 RAQLARLRHAEMAAA
+437 RAQLARLHKTEQDAA

-465 AWQGLMLAN
+465 AWQGAVLAT

-486 WEEQMQL
+486 WEDQMQL

-515 DIGEKITA
+515 EIAEKVA
-523 LRRGGAREDA
+523 VLRRGGAREDA
-533 IAQQE
+533 VAQQE

-547 GVYAR
+547 GVHAR
-552 QLQQQTHL
+552 QLHQQAHL

-579 QETQWQRDLLAMA
+579 QEAQWQRDLLAMS
-592 QQRESDYARW
+592 QQREHDYARW
-602 KGEYEALLAQQAH
+602 KNDYEALVAQQAH

-629 IGTLSDTGKVALA
+629 IGTLSDTGKVAMA
-642 QGPNA
+642 AGPNA

-660 GMSAEQLHAL
+660 GMSAEQIHAL

-678 SIAPPDAL
+678 SIAPEQAM
-686 RMAQD
+686 RMAQEG
-691 SVAHE
+691 VAQE
-696 RSYLEGQFERE
+696 RAYLEAQAERE
-707 RRQQLELIK
+707 RRQQLDLIA
-716 LHNELQNAVH
+716 LQNAAH
-726 SQGLAAQAQV
+726 SHGLSAQAQL
-736 GVAVAQAL
+736 GVAVAQA
-744 QPVAGGGMA
+744 VAGGA
-753 LLRCKNG
+753 PARCCSNG

-771 FCVACGVALQS
+771 FCAACGVAVQP

>member
-11 RCPRCEHKNGAAAGY
+11 RCPRCEHRNGAAAGY

-40 TVLHANQWRLADAQL
+40 AVLHANQWLLADEQL

-71 ARRLQVPA
+71 ARRLRVPA

-85 VQTDAFTLIPAGD
+85 VQSDAFTLIPAGD
-98 YDGAAFFARL
+98 YDSAAFFARL

-124 DALSLAFDL
+124 DAVSLEFDV
-133 PDLAS
+133 PGLAS
-138 TEMLSVAATVRVDIA
+138 TERLEVAASLRVDIA

-174 HLHALLL
+174 HLNALLL

-191 VGSRA
+191 IGSRA

-222 APSGLAVAGVETL
+222 APSGLAVARVETL
-235 SLRHDKRAADG
+235 SLRHDKRDG
-246 SDGDAGASIGTL
+246 NGDAAIGTL

-265 HELEQRSLERMQ
+265 QELEQHSLERMK
-277 QLDGLYDEEEW
+277 QLDQLYDEEEW
-288 QRIRREEM
+288 QRIRREEL

-307 QQEATA
+307 RQDATVE
-313 GKAELGHQEAE
+313 KAELGHQEAE

-364 LVQKG
+364 LAQKG
-369 AQHADA
+369 VQRAEEA
-375 AANWEHVRAL
+375 ASWEHVRAL

-390 RSELELSQLNGREQI
+390 RSELELSQLHGREQI
-405 QLAQQRFTHQVHLQA
+405 QLAQQRFTHQVHLQS
-420 IAQQI
+420 IAQQVES
-425 DNALLIDDEAGR
+425 ALLIDDETSR
-437 RAQLARLRHAEMAAA
+437 RTQLARLRQAEADAA

-457 LEAEQHKA
+457 LEAEQHQA

-486 WEEQMQL
+486 WEDQMQL

-515 DIGEKITA
+515 EIAEKVAA

-547 GVYAR
+547 GVHAR
-552 QLQQQTHL
+552 QLQQQAQL

-579 QETQWQRDLLAMA
+579 QEAQWQRDLLAMA

-629 IGTLSDTGKVALA
+629 IGSLSDTGKVAMA
-642 QGPNA
+642 AGQNA
-647 AVLAQV
+647 AALAQV
-653 LKTQLQA
+653 LKVQLQA
-660 GMSAEQLHAL
+660 GMSAEQIHAL

-678 SIAPPDAL
+678 SVAPMEAL

-691 SVAHE
+691 SAAQE
-696 RSYLEGQFERE
+696 RSYLEGQAERE
-707 RRQQLELIK
+707 RRQQLDLI
-716 LHNELQNAVH
+716 NLQNAAH
-726 SQGLAAQAQV
+726 AHGLSAQAQL

-744 QPVAGGGMA
+744 QPVAA
-753 LLRCKNG
+753 AAPARCKNG

-771 FCVACGVALQS
+771 FCAACGVALQP

>member
-11 RCPRCEHKNGAAAGY
+11 RCPRCEHKNAAAAGY

-32 SLGAPDSD
+32 SLGTPGNDA
-40 TVLHANQWRLADAQL
+40 VLHANQWRLGDDQL

-66 LFGSA
+66 LFGGA
-71 ARRLQVPA
+71 GKRLQVPEQA
-79 ESRAWI
+79 RAWI
-85 VQTDAFTLIPAGD
+85 VQSDAFTLIPAGD
-98 YDGAAFFARL
+98 YDSAAFFARL

-124 DALSLAFDL
+124 DAVHLEFDL
-133 PDLAS
+133 PALAS
-138 TEMLSVAATVRVDIA
+138 TELLNVAASLRIDIA

-191 VGSRA
+191 IGSRA

-222 APSGLAVAGVETL
+222 APSGLAVARVETL
-235 SLRHDKRAADG
+235 SLRHDKRVGEGHAA
-246 SDGDAGASIGTL
+246 ASIGTL

-265 HELEQRSLERMQ
+265 QEQELEQHSLERMK
-277 QLDGLYDEEEW
+277 QLDQLYDEEEW

-307 QQEATA
+307 RQEATVET
-313 GKAELGHQEAE
+313 AELGHQEAE

-364 LVQKG
+364 LAQKG
-369 AQHADA
+369 AQRADE
-375 AANWEHVRAL
+375 AANWQHVRAL

-390 RSELELSQLNGREQI
+390 RSELELSQLSGREQI
-405 QLAQQRFTHQVHLQA
+405 QMAQQRFTHQVHLQA

-425 DNALLIDDEAGR
+425 ESALLIDDEAGR
-437 RAQLARLRHAEMAAA
+437 RAQLARLRQAEMDAA

-501 AEAHKDEAAQVQAA
+501 AEAHKDEAAQVQVAEIA
-515 DIGEKITA
+515 EKLAA

-547 GVYAR
+547 GVHAR
-552 QLQQQTHL
+552 QLQQQAHL

-579 QETQWQRDLLAMA
+579 QEAQWQRDLLAMA
-592 QQRESDYARW
+592 QQRDTDYARW

-629 IGTLSDTGKVALA
+629 IGSLSDTGKVAMA

-653 LKTQLQA
+653 LKVQLQA
-660 GMSAEQLHAL
+660 GMSAEQIHAL

-678 SIAPPDAL
+678 SLAPLDAL

-691 SVAHE
+691 SVAQE
-696 RSYLEGQFERE
+696 RGYLEGQFERE
-707 RRQQLELIK
+707 RRQQLDLI
-716 LHNELQNAVH
+716 NLQNAAH
-726 SQGLAAQAQV
+726 GHGLSAQAQV

-744 QPVAGGGMA
+744 QPVPGGGA
-753 LLRCKNG
+753 APARCKNG

-771 FCVACGVALQS
+771 FCAACGVALQP

>member
-11 RCPRCEHKNGAAAGY
+11 RCPRCEHRNGAAAGY

-40 TVLHANQWRLADAQL
+40 AVLHANQWLLADEQL

-71 ARRLQVPA
+71 ARRLRVPA

-85 VQTDAFTLIPAGD
+85 VQSDAFTLIPAGD
-98 YDGAAFFARL
+98 YDSAAFFARL

-124 DALSLAFDL
+124 DAVSLEFDV
-133 PDLAS
+133 PGLAS
-138 TEMLSVAATVRVDIA
+138 TERLEVAASLRVDIA

-174 HLHALLL
+174 HLNALLL

-191 VGSRA
+191 IGSRA

-222 APSGLAVAGVETL
+222 APSGLAVARVETL
-235 SLRHDKRAADG
+235 SLRHDKRAG
-246 SDGDAGASIGTL
+246 DGDAAIGTL

-265 HELEQRSLERMQ
+265 QELEQHSLERMK
-277 QLDGLYDEEEW
+277 QLDQLYDEEEW
-288 QRIRREEM
+288 QRIRREEL

-307 QQEATA
+307 RQDATLE
-313 GKAELGHQEAE
+313 KAELNHQEAE

-364 LVQKG
+364 LAQKG
-369 AQHADA
+369 AQRADE

-390 RSELELSQLNGREQI
+390 RSELELSQLHGREQI
-405 QLAQQRFTHQVHLQA
+405 QLAQQRFTHQVHLQS
-420 IAQQI
+420 IAQQVES
-425 DNALLIDDEAGR
+425 ALLIDDETGR
-437 RAQLARLRHAEMAAA
+437 RTQLARLRQAEADAAR
-452 QREAQ
+452 REAQ
-457 LEAEQHKA
+457 LEAEQHQA

-486 WEEQMQL
+486 WEDQMQL

-515 DIGEKITA
+515 EIAEKVAA

-547 GVYAR
+547 GVHAR
-552 QLQQQTHL
+552 QLQQQTQL

-579 QETQWQRDLLAMA
+579 QEAQWQRDLLAMA

-629 IGTLSDTGKVALA
+629 IGSLSDTGKVAMA
-642 QGPNA
+642 AGQNA
-647 AVLAQV
+647 AALAQV
-653 LKTQLQA
+653 LKVQLQA
-660 GMSAEQLHAL
+660 GMSAEQIHAL

-678 SIAPPDAL
+678 SVAPMEAL

-691 SVAHE
+691 SAAQE
-696 RSYLEGQFERE
+696 RSYLEGQAERE
-707 RRQQLELIK
+707 RRQQLDLI
-716 LHNELQNAVH
+716 NLQNAAH
-726 SQGLAAQAQV
+726 AHGLSAQAQL

-744 QPVAGGGMA
+744 QPVAA
-753 LLRCKNG
+753 AAPARCKNG

-771 FCVACGVALQS
+771 FCAACGVALQP

>member
-40 TVLHANQWRLADAQL
+40 AVLHANQWHLADGQL

-71 ARRLQVPA
+71 ARRLRVPA

-85 VQTDAFTLIPAGD
+85 VQSDAFTLIPAGD
-98 YDGAAFFARL
+98 YDSAAFFARL

-117 EVLIARA
+117 EVLITRA
-124 DALSLAFDL
+124 DAISLEFDL
-133 PDLAS
+133 PGLAS
-138 TEMLSVAATVRVDIA
+138 TELLDVAASLRVDIA

-191 VGSRA
+191 IGSRA

-222 APSGLAVAGVETL
+222 APSGLAVSRVETL
-235 SLRHDKRAADG
+235 SLRHDKRA
-246 SDGDAGASIGTL
+246 GDAGAGIGTL

-265 HELEQRSLERMQ
+265 QELEQHSLERMK
-277 QLDGLYDEEEW
+277 QLDQLYDEEEW
-288 QRIRREEM
+288 QRIRREEL

-307 QQEATA
+307 RQDATVE
-313 GKAELGHQEAE
+313 KAELNHQEAE

-364 LVQKG
+364 LAQKG
-369 AQHADA
+369 AQRADE

-390 RSELELSQLNGREQI
+390 RSELELSQLHGREQI
-405 QLAQQRFTHQVHLQA
+405 QLAQQRFTHQVHLQS
-420 IAQQI
+420 IAQQVES
-425 DNALLIDDEAGR
+425 ALLIDDETGR
-437 RAQLARLRHAEMAAA
+437 RTQLARLRQAEADAA

-457 LEAEQHKA
+457 LEAEQHQA

-486 WEEQMQL
+486 WEDQMQL

-515 DIGEKITA
+515 EIAEKVSA

-547 GVYAR
+547 GVHAR
-552 QLQQQTHL
+552 QLQQQTQL

-579 QETQWQRDLLAMA
+579 QEAQWQRDLLAMA

-629 IGTLSDTGKVALA
+629 IGSLSDTGKVAMA
-642 QGPNA
+642 AGQNA

-660 GMSAEQLHAL
+660 GMSAEQIHAL

-678 SIAPPDAL
+678 SVAPLDAM

-691 SVAHE
+691 SVAQE
-696 RSYLEGQFERE
+696 RSYLEGQAERE
-707 RRQQLELIK
+707 RRQQLDLI
-716 LHNELQNAVH
+716 NLQNAAH
-726 SQGLAAQAQV
+726 AHGLSAQAQL

-744 QPVAGGGMA
+744 QPGAAAAAAPV
-753 LLRCKNG
+753 RCKNG
-760 HALRAGHPEDK
+760 HAQRAGHPEDK
-771 FCVACGVALQS
+771 FCAACGVALQP

>member
-1 MFQLFGFGGA
+1 M
-11 RCPRCEHKNGAAAGY
+11 
-26 CAQCGL
+26 
-32 SLGAPDSD
+32 
-40 TVLHANQWRLADAQL
+40 
-55 ALFFGVRELSS
+55 
-66 LFGSA
+66 
-71 ARRLQVPA
+71 
-79 ESRAWI
+79 
-85 VQTDAFTLIPAGD
+85 
-98 YDGAAFFARL
+98 
-108 PALLPARPA
+108 
-117 EVLIARA
+117 
-124 DALSLAFDL
+124 
-133 PDLAS
+133 
-138 TEMLSVAATVRVDIA
+138 
-153 LGQPDA
+153 
-159 FARQFMRAPGAVTRA
+159 
-174 HLHALLL
+174 
-181 PSVRQIALEF
+181 RQIALEF
-191 VGSRA
+191 IGSRA
-196 LREMDANADLR
+196 LRDMDANADLR

-222 APSGLAVAGVETL
+222 APSGLAVARVETI
-235 SLRHDKRAADG
+235 SLRHDKRAG
-246 SDGDAGASIGTL
+246 GDAGDACIGTL

-265 HELEQRSLERMQ
+265 QELEQHSLERMK
-277 QLDGLYDEEEW
+277 QLDQLYDEEEW

-307 QQEATA
+307 RQDATLE
-313 GKAELGHQEAE
+313 KAELGHQEAE

-364 LVQKG
+364 LAQKG
-369 AQHADA
+369 AHRADE

-405 QLAQQRFTHQVHLQA
+405 QLAQQRFTHQVHLQS

-425 DNALLIDDEAGR
+425 ESALLIDDEAGR
-437 RAQLARLRHAEMAAA
+437 RAQLARLRQAETEAA

-515 DIGEKITA
+515 EISEKLAA

-547 GVYAR
+547 GVHAR
-552 QLQQQTHL
+552 QLQQQSQL

-579 QETQWQRDLLAMA
+579 QEAQWQRDLLAMA

-602 KGEYEALLAQQAH
+602 KGEYESLLAQQAH
-615 AAELARIDIDRIEK
+615 AAELARIDIDRAEK
-629 IGTLSDTGKVALA
+629 IGSLSDTGKLA
-642 QGPNA
+642 MAAGPNA
-647 AVLAQV
+647 AALAQV
-653 LKTQLQA
+653 LKVQLQA
-660 GMSAEQLHAL
+660 GMSAEQIHAL

-678 SIAPPDAL
+678 SIAPLEAM

-691 SVAHE
+691 SVAQE
-696 RSYLEGQFERE
+696 RGYLEGQFDRD
-707 RRQQLELIK
+707 RRQQLDLI
-716 LHNELQNAVH
+716 NLQNAAH
-726 SQGLAAQAQV
+726 AHGLSAQAQL

-744 QPVAGGGMA
+744 QPQPGGGSA
-753 LLRCKNG
+753 PLRCKNG
-760 HALRAGHPEDK
+760 HAQRAGHPEDK
-771 FCVACGVALQS
+771 FCAACGAALQP

>member
-40 TVLHANQWRLADAQL
+40 AVLHANQWHLTDGQL

-71 ARRLQVPA
+71 ARRLRVPA

-85 VQTDAFTLIPAGD
+85 VQSDAFTLIPAGD
-98 YDGAAFFARL
+98 YDSAAFFARL

-124 DALSLAFDL
+124 DAVHLEFDL
-133 PDLAS
+133 PGLAS
-138 TEMLSVAATVRVDIA
+138 TELLNVAASLRIDIA

-191 VGSRA
+191 IGSRA

-222 APSGLAVAGVETL
+222 APSGLAVARVETL
-235 SLRHDKRAADG
+235 ALRHDKRDGNADAA
-246 SDGDAGASIGTL
+246 IGTL

-265 HELEQRSLERMQ
+265 QELEQHSLERMK
-277 QLDGLYDEEEW
+277 QLDQLYDEEEW
-288 QRIRREEM
+288 QRIRREEL

-307 QQEATA
+307 RQDATVE
-313 GKAELGHQEAE
+313 KAELGHQEAE

-364 LVQKG
+364 LAQKG
-369 AQHADA
+369 AQRADET
-375 AANWEHVRAL
+375 ANWEHVRAL

-390 RSELELSQLNGREQI
+390 RSELELSQLHGREQI
-405 QLAQQRFTHQVHLQA
+405 QLAQQRFTHQVHLQS
-420 IAQQI
+420 IAQQVES
-425 DNALLIDDEAGR
+425 ALLIDDETGR
-437 RAQLARLRHAEMAAA
+437 RTQLARLRQAEADAA

-457 LEAEQHKA
+457 LEAEQHQA

-486 WEEQMQL
+486 WEDQMQL

-515 DIGEKITA
+515 EIAEKVAA

-547 GVYAR
+547 GVHAR
-552 QLQQQTHL
+552 QLQQQAQL

-579 QETQWQRDLLAMA
+579 QEAQWQRDLLAMA

-629 IGTLSDTGKVALA
+629 IGSLSDTGKLA
-642 QGPNA
+642 MAAGQNA
-647 AVLAQV
+647 AALAQV
-653 LKTQLQA
+653 LKVQLQA
-660 GMSAEQLHAL
+660 GMSAEQIHAL

-678 SIAPPDAL
+678 SVAPLEAM

-691 SVAHE
+691 SVAQE
-696 RSYLEGQFERE
+696 RSYLEGQAERE
-707 RRQQLELIK
+707 RRQQLDLI
-716 LHNELQNAVH
+716 NLQNAAH
-726 SQGLAAQAQV
+726 AHGLSAQAQL

-744 QPVAGGGMA
+744 QPGAA
-753 LLRCKNG
+753 SAAAAPARCKNG
-760 HALRAGHPEDK
+760 HAQRAGHPEDK
-771 FCVACGVALQS
+771 FCAACGVALQP

>member
-40 TVLHANQWRLADAQL
+40 AVLHANQWHLADGQL

-85 VQTDAFTLIPAGD
+85 VQSDAFTLIPAGD
-98 YDGAAFFARL
+98 YDSAAFFARL

-124 DALSLAFDL
+124 GAVSLEFDL
-133 PDLAS
+133 QGLAS
-138 TEMLSVAATVRVDIA
+138 TELLNVAASLRIDIA

-191 VGSRA
+191 IGSRA

-222 APSGLAVAGVETL
+222 APSGLAVARVETL
-235 SLRHDKRAADG
+235 ALRHDKRDGNADAA
-246 SDGDAGASIGTL
+246 IGTL

-265 HELEQRSLERMQ
+265 QELEQHSLERMK
-277 QLDGLYDEEEW
+277 QLDQLYDEEEW
-288 QRIRREEM
+288 QRIRREEL

-307 QQEATA
+307 RQDATLE
-313 GKAELGHQEAE
+313 KAELGHQEAE

-364 LVQKG
+364 LAQKG
-369 AQHADA
+369 AQRADET
-375 AANWEHVRAL
+375 ANWEHVRAL

-390 RSELELSQLNGREQI
+390 RSELELSQLHGREQI
-405 QLAQQRFTHQVHLQA
+405 QLAQQRFTHQVHLQS

-425 DNALLIDDEAGR
+425 ESALLIDDETGR
-437 RAQLARLRHAEMAAA
+437 RTQLARLRQAEADAA

-457 LEAEQHKA
+457 LEAEQHQA

-486 WEEQMQL
+486 WEDQMQL

-501 AEAHKDEAAQVQAA
+501 AEAHKDAAAQVQAA
-515 DIGEKITA
+515 DIAEKVAA

-547 GVYAR
+547 GVHAR
-552 QLQQQTHL
+552 QLQQQTQL

-579 QETQWQRDLLAMA
+579 QEAQWQRDLLAMA

-615 AAELARIDIDRIEK
+615 AAALARIDIDRIEK
-629 IGTLSDTGKVALA
+629 IGSLSDTGKLA
-642 QGPNA
+642 MAAGQNA
-647 AVLAQV
+647 SALAQV

-660 GMSAEQLHAL
+660 GMSAEQIHAL

-678 SIAPPDAL
+678 SVAPLDAL

-691 SVAHE
+691 SVAQE
-696 RSYLEGQFERE
+696 RSYLEGQAERE
-707 RRQQLELIK
+707 RRQQLDLI
-716 LHNELQNAVH
+716 NLQNAAH
-726 SQGLAAQAQV
+726 AHGLSAQAQLGV

-744 QPVAGGGMA
+744 QPGAA
-753 LLRCKNG
+753 SATPARCKNG
-760 HALRAGHPEDK
+760 HAQRAGHPEDK
-771 FCVACGVALQS
+771 FCAACGVALQP

>member
-40 TVLHANQWRLADAQL
+40 AVLHANQWHLADGQL

-66 LFGSA
+66 LFGGA

-85 VQTDAFTLIPAGD
+85 VQSDAFTLIPAGD
-98 YDGAAFFARL
+98 YDSAAFFARL

-124 DALSLAFDL
+124 DAVHLEFDL
-133 PDLAS
+133 PGLAS
-138 TEMLSVAATVRVDIA
+138 TELLNVAASLRIDIA

-191 VGSRA
+191 IGSRA

-222 APSGLAVAGVETL
+222 APSGLAVARVETL
-235 SLRHDKRAADG
+235 ALRHDKRDGNADAA
-246 SDGDAGASIGTL
+246 IGTL

-265 HELEQRSLERMQ
+265 QELEQHSLERMK
-277 QLDGLYDEEEW
+277 QLDQLYDEEEW
-288 QRIRREEM
+288 QRIRREEL
-296 AARHA
+296 AARHT

-307 QQEATA
+307 RQDATLE
-313 GKAELGHQEAE
+313 KAELGHQEAE

-364 LVQKG
+364 LAQKG
-369 AQHADA
+369 AQRADET
-375 AANWEHVRAL
+375 ANWEHVRAL

-390 RSELELSQLNGREQI
+390 RSELELSQLHGREQI
-405 QLAQQRFTHQVHLQA
+405 QLAQQRFTHQVHLQS

-425 DNALLIDDEAGR
+425 ESALLIDDETGR
-437 RAQLARLRHAEMAAA
+437 RTQLARLRQAEADAA

-457 LEAEQHKA
+457 LEAEQHQA

-486 WEEQMQL
+486 WEDQMQL

-501 AEAHKDEAAQVQAA
+501 AEAHKDAAAQVQAA
-515 DIGEKITA
+515 DIAEKVAA

-547 GVYAR
+547 GVHAR
-552 QLQQQTHL
+552 QLQQQTQL

-579 QETQWQRDLLAMA
+579 QEAQWQRDLLAMA

-615 AAELARIDIDRIEK
+615 AAALARIDIDRIEK
-629 IGTLSDTGKVALA
+629 IGSLSDTGKLA
-642 QGPNA
+642 MAAGQNA
-647 AVLAQV
+647 SALAQV
-653 LKTQLQA
+653 LKVQLQA
-660 GMSAEQLHAL
+660 GMSAEQIHAL

-678 SIAPPDAL
+678 SVAPLDAL
-686 RMAQD
+686 RMAHD
-691 SVAHE
+691 SVAQE
-696 RSYLEGQFERE
+696 RSYLEGQAERE
-707 RRQQLELIK
+707 RRQQLDLI
-716 LHNELQNAVH
+716 NLQNAAH
-726 SQGLAAQAQV
+726 AHGLSAQAQL

-744 QPVAGGGMA
+744 QPSVGLGAA
-753 LLRCKNG
+753 ASLRCKNG
-760 HALRAGHPEDK
+760 HAQRAGHPEDK
-771 FCVACGVALQS
+771 FCAACGVALQP

>member
-11 RCPRCEHKNGAAAGY
+11 RCPRCEHRNGAAAGY

-40 TVLHANQWRLADAQL
+40 AVLHANQWRLADEQL

-66 LFGSA
+66 LFGGA

-79 ESRAWI
+79 GTRAWI

-98 YDGAAFFARL
+98 YDSAAFFARL

-124 DALSLAFDL
+124 DALALAFDL

-138 TEMLSVAATVRVDIA
+138 TEMLSIAASLRIDIA

-191 VGSRA
+191 IGSRA

-207 PELNERLQSALTQRL
+207 PELNECLQSALTQRL
-222 APSGLAVAGVETL
+222 APSGLAVARVETL
-235 SLRHDKRAADG
+235 ALRHDKREGEGAAC
-246 SDGDAGASIGTL
+246 IGTL

-265 HELEQRSLERMQ
+265 QELEQHSMERMK
-277 QLDGLYDEEEW
+277 QLDQLYDEEEW

-301 HRRAEL
+301 QRRAEL
-307 QQEATA
+307 QQDATV

-364 LVQKG
+364 LAQKG
-369 AQHADA
+369 AQRADE

-385 AAIKM
+385 AAIRM
-390 RSELELSQLNGREQI
+390 RGELELSQLNGREQI

-425 DNALLIDDEAGR
+425 ESALLIDDEAGR
-437 RAQLARLRHAEMAAA
+437 RTQLARLRQAEMEAA

-515 DIGEKITA
+515 EIAEKVAA

-547 GVYAR
+547 GVHAR
-552 QLQQQTHL
+552 QLQQQAHL

-579 QETQWQRDLLAMA
+579 QEAQWQRDLLAMA
-592 QQRESDYARW
+592 QQRDSDYARW
-602 KGEYEALLAQQAH
+602 KGEYESLLAQQAH

-629 IGTLSDTGKVALA
+629 IGSLSDTGKVAMA
-642 QGPNA
+642 DGPNA
-647 AVLAQV
+647 AALAQV
-653 LKTQLQA
+653 LRVQLQA
-660 GMSAEQLHAL
+660 GMSAEQIHAL

-678 SIAPPDAL
+678 SISPADAL

-691 SVAHE
+691 SAAQE
-696 RSYLEGQFERE
+696 RSYLEGQAERE
-707 RRQQLELIK
+707 RRQQLDLI
-716 LHNELQNAVH
+716 NLQNAAH
-726 SQGLAAQAQV
+726 AHGLTAQAQL

-744 QPVAGGGMA
+744 QPGVGPGAA
-753 LLRCKNG
+753 APLRCKNG
-760 HALRAGHPEDK
+760 HAQRAGHPEDK
-771 FCVACGVALQS
+771 FCAACGVALQP

>member
-40 TVLHANQWRLADAQL
+40 AVLHANQWQLADGQL

-79 ESRAWI
+79 QSRAWI
-85 VQTDAFTLIPAGD
+85 VQSDAFTLIPAGD
-98 YDGAAFFARL
+98 YDSAAFFACL

-124 DALSLAFDL
+124 DAVSLEFDL
-133 PDLAS
+133 PGLAS
-138 TEMLSVAATVRVDIA
+138 TELLNVAASLRVDIA

-181 PSVRQIALEF
+181 PSVRQIAREF
-191 VGSRA
+191 IGSRA

-222 APSGLAVAGVETL
+222 ASSGLAVARVETL
-235 SLRHDKRAADG
+235 ALRHDKRE
-246 SDGDAGASIGTL
+246 GDAGASIGTL

-265 HELEQRSLERMQ
+265 QELEQHSLERMK
-277 QLDGLYDEEEW
+277 QLDQLYDEEEW
-288 QRIRREEM
+288 QRIRREEL

-307 QQEATA
+307 TQDATLE
-313 GKAELGHQEAE
+313 KAELNHQEAE

-364 LVQKG
+364 LAQKG
-369 AQHADA
+369 AQRADE

-390 RSELELSQLNGREQI
+390 RSELELSQLHGREQI
-405 QLAQQRFTHQVHLQA
+405 QLAQQRFTHQVHLQS
-420 IAQQI
+420 IAQQVES
-425 DNALLIDDEAGR
+425 ALLIDDETGR
-437 RAQLARLRHAEMAAA
+437 RTQLARLRQAEADAA

-457 LEAEQHKA
+457 LEAEQHQA

-486 WEEQMQL
+486 WEDQMQL

-515 DIGEKITA
+515 EIAEKVAA

-547 GVYAR
+547 GVHAR
-552 QLQQQTHL
+552 QLQQQTQL

-579 QETQWQRDLLAMA
+579 QEAQWQRDLLAMA

-629 IGTLSDTGKVALA
+629 IGTLSDTGKVAMA

-647 AVLAQV
+647 AALAQV
-653 LKTQLQA
+653 LKVQLQA
-660 GMSAEQLHAL
+660 GMSAEQIHAL

-678 SIAPPDAL
+678 SVAPLEAM

-691 SVAHE
+691 SVAQE
-696 RSYLEGQFERE
+696 RSYLEGQAERE
-707 RRQQLELIK
+707 RRQQLDLI
-716 LHNELQNAVH
+716 NLQNAAH
-726 SQGLAAQAQV
+726 AHGLSTQAQV

-744 QPVAGGGMA
+744 QPA
-753 LLRCKNG
+753 LASAAPARCKNG

-771 FCVACGVALQS
+771 FCAACGVPLQP

>member
-40 TVLHANQWRLADAQL
+40 AVLHANQWHLADGQL

-85 VQTDAFTLIPAGD
+85 VQSDAFTLIPAGD
-98 YDGAAFFARL
+98 YDSAAFFARL

-124 DALSLAFDL
+124 DAVSLDFDL
-133 PDLAS
+133 PGLAT
-138 TEMLSVAATVRVDIA
+138 TEMLGVAASLRVDIA

-191 VGSRA
+191 VASRA

-207 PELNERLQSALTQRL
+207 PELSERLQSALTQRL
-222 APSGLAVAGVETL
+222 APSGLAVARVETL
-235 SLRHDKRAADG
+235 SLRHDKRE
-246 SDGDAGASIGTL
+246 GDTGASIGTL

-265 HELEQRSLERMQ
+265 QALEQHSLERMK
-277 QLDGLYDEEEW
+277 QLDQLYDEEEW
-288 QRIRREEM
+288 QRIRREEL

-307 QQEATA
+307 QQDAAVE
-313 GKAELGHQEAE
+313 KAELGHQEAE

-364 LVQKG
+364 LAHKG
-369 AQHADA
+369 AQRSEEA
-375 AANWEHVRAL
+375 ASWEHVRAL

-390 RSELELSQLNGREQI
+390 RSELELSQLHGREQI
-405 QLAQQRFTHQVHLQA
+405 QLAQQRFTHQVHLQS
-420 IAQQI
+420 IAQQLES
-425 DNALLIDDEAGR
+425 ALLIDDEVAR
-437 RAQLARLRHAEMAAA
+437 RTQLARLRQAEADASR
-452 QREAQ
+452 REAQ
-457 LEAEQHKA
+457 LEAEQHQA

-486 WEEQMQL
+486 WEDQMQL

-501 AEAHKDEAAQVQAA
+501 AEAHKDEAAQVQAVEIA
-515 DIGEKITA
+515 EKVAA

-547 GVYAR
+547 GVHAR
-552 QLQQQTHL
+552 QLQQQAQL

-579 QETQWQRDLLAMA
+579 QEAQWQRDLLAMA

-615 AAELARIDIDRIEK
+615 AAELARIEIDRIEK
-629 IGTLSDTGKVALA
+629 IGSLSDTGKVAMA

-653 LKTQLQA
+653 LKVQLQA
-660 GMSAEQLHAL
+660 GMSAEQIHAL

-678 SIAPPDAL
+678 SIAPLDAM

-691 SVAHE
+691 SVAQE
-696 RSYLEGQFERE
+696 RSYLEGQAERE
-707 RRQQLELIK
+707 RRQQLDLI
-716 LHNELQNAVH
+716 NLQNAAH
-726 SQGLAAQAQV
+726 AHGLSAQAQL

-744 QPVAGGGMA
+744 QPGAAAAPV
-753 LLRCKNG
+753 RCKNG
-760 HALRAGHPEDK
+760 HAQRAGHPEDK
-771 FCVACGVALQS
+771 FCAACGVALQP

>member
-11 RCPRCEHKNGAAAGY
+11 RCPRCEHRNGAAAGY

-40 TVLHANQWRLADAQL
+40 TVLHANQWRLADEQL

-85 VQTDAFTLIPAGD
+85 VQADAFTLIPAGD
-98 YDGAAFFARL
+98 YDSAAFFARL
-108 PALLPARPA
+108 PNLLPARPA

-124 DALSLAFDL
+124 DAVSLAFEL
-133 PDLAS
+133 ADLAS
-138 TEMLSVAATVRVDIA
+138 TEMLGIAASLRIDIA

-191 VGSRA
+191 IGSRA
-196 LREMDANADLR
+196 LGEMDANADLR

-222 APSGLAVAGVETL
+222 APSGLAVARVETL
-235 SLRHDKRAADG
+235 SLRHDKRE
-246 SDGDAGASIGTL
+246 SNGDAAIGTL

-265 HELEQRSLERMQ
+265 QALEQQGLERMQ
-277 QLDGLYDEEEW
+277 RLDQLYDEEEW

-296 AARHA
+296 ATRHA
-301 HRRAEL
+301 HKRAEL
-307 QQEATA
+307 QQEAGVA
-313 GKAELGHQEAE
+313 KAELGHQEAE

-364 LVQKG
+364 LAKKG
-369 AQHADA
+369 AQQADE

-390 RSELELSQLNGREQI
+390 RSELELSQLHGREQV

-425 DNALLIDDEAGR
+425 ESALLIDDEAGR
-437 RAQLARLRHAEMAAA
+437 RAQLARLRQAEMAAA

-486 WEEQMQL
+486 WEDQMQL

-515 DIGEKITA
+515 DIAEKVAA
-523 LRRGGAREDA
+523 LRRSGAREDA
-533 IAQQE
+533 VAQQE

-547 GVYAR
+547 GVHAR
-552 QLQQQTHL
+552 QLQQQAQL

-579 QETQWQRDLLAMA
+579 QEAQWQRDLLAMA

-615 AAELARIDIDRIEK
+615 AAELARIDIERIEK
-629 IGTLSDTGKVALA
+629 IGSLSDTGKVAMA

-660 GMSAEQLHAL
+660 GMSAEQIHAL

-678 SIAPPDAL
+678 SIAPLDAL

-691 SVAHE
+691 SVAQE
-696 RSYLEGQFERE
+696 RNYLEGQAERE
-707 RRQQLELIK
+707 RRGQLELI
-716 LHNELQNAVH
+716 NLQNAAH
-726 SQGLAAQAQV
+726 AHGLTTQAQV

-744 QPVAGGGMA
+744 QPMSGGA
-753 LLRCKNG
+753 AAARCKNG

-771 FCVACGVALQS
+771 FCAACGVALQP

>member
-11 RCPRCEHKNGAAAGY
+11 RCPRCEHRNGAAAGY

-40 TVLHANQWRLADAQL
+40 AVLHANQWRLADEQL

-85 VQTDAFTLIPAGD
+85 VQTDAFTLIPPGD
-98 YDGAAFFARL
+98 YDSVAFFARL
-108 PALLPARPA
+108 PGLLPARPA

-124 DALSLAFDL
+124 DALGLEFDL

-138 TEMLSVAATVRVDIA
+138 TELLGVAAALRVDVA

-181 PSVRQIALEF
+181 PSVRQIGREF
-191 VGSRA
+191 IGSRA
-196 LREMDANADLR
+196 LREMEAHADLR

-222 APSGLAVAGVETL
+222 APSGLAVARVETL
-235 SLRHDKRAADG
+235 SLRHDKRA
-246 SDGDAGASIGTL
+246 SGAAESIGTL
-258 WLGGLPA
+258 WLGGVPA
-265 HELEQRSLERMQ
+265 QELERHSLERMQ
-277 QLDGLYDEEEW
+277 QLDQLYDEEEW

-301 HRRAEL
+301 QRRAEL
-307 QQEATA
+307 RQDATV

-364 LVQKG
+364 LAQKG
-369 AQHADA
+369 AQRADE

-405 QLAQQRFTHQVHLQA
+405 QMAQQRFTHQVHLQS

-425 DNALLIDDEAGR
+425 ESALLIDDEAGR
-437 RAQLARLRHAEMAAA
+437 RAQLARLRQAEMEAA

-486 WEEQMQL
+486 WEDQMQL

-515 DIGEKITA
+515 EIAEKVAA

-533 IAQQE
+533 VAQQE

-547 GVYAR
+547 GVHAR
-552 QLQQQTHL
+552 QLQQQAHL

-579 QETQWQRDLLAMA
+579 QEALWQRDLLAMA

-629 IGTLSDTGKVALA
+629 IGTLSDTGKVAMA

-647 AVLAQV
+647 AALAQV
-653 LKTQLQA
+653 LKVQLQA
-660 GMSAEQLHAL
+660 GMSAEQIHAL

-678 SIAPPDAL
+678 SVAPLEAM

-691 SVAHE
+691 SVAQE
-696 RSYLEGQFERE
+696 RSYLEGQAERE
-707 RRQQLELIK
+707 RRQQLDLI
-716 LHNELQNAVH
+716 NLQNAAH
-726 SQGLAAQAQV
+726 AHGLSTQAQV

-744 QPVAGGGMA
+744 QPA
-753 LLRCKNG
+753 LASAAPARCKNG

-771 FCVACGVALQS
+771 FCAACGVPLQP

>member
-11 RCPRCEHKNGAAAGY
+11 RCPRCEHRNGAAAGY

-40 TVLHANQWRLADAQL
+40 AVLHANQWLLADEQL

-71 ARRLQVPA
+71 ARRLRVPA

-85 VQTDAFTLIPAGD
+85 VQSDAFTLIPAGD
-98 YDGAAFFARL
+98 YDSAAFFARL

-124 DALSLAFDL
+124 DAVSLEFDV
-133 PDLAS
+133 PGLAS
-138 TEMLSVAATVRVDIA
+138 TERLEVAASLRVDIA

-191 VGSRA
+191 IGSRA

-222 APSGLAVAGVETL
+222 APSGLAVARVETL
-235 SLRHDKRAADG
+235 SLRHDKRDG
-246 SDGDAGASIGTL
+246 NGDAAIGTL

-265 HELEQRSLERMQ
+265 QELEQHSLERMK
-277 QLDGLYDEEEW
+277 QLDQLYDEEEW

-301 HRRAEL
+301 QRRAEL
-307 QQEATA
+307 QQDATV

-364 LVQKG
+364 LAQKG
-369 AQHADA
+369 AQRAEEA
-375 AANWEHVRAL
+375 ASWEHVRAL

-390 RSELELSQLNGREQI
+390 RSELELSQLHGREQI
-405 QLAQQRFTHQVHLQA
+405 QLAQQRFTHQVHLQS
-420 IAQQI
+420 IAQQVES
-425 DNALLIDDEAGR
+425 ALLIDDETSR
-437 RAQLARLRHAEMAAA
+437 RTQLARLRQAEADAA

-457 LEAEQHKA
+457 LEAEQHQA

-486 WEEQMQL
+486 WEDQMQL

-515 DIGEKITA
+515 EIAEKVAA

-547 GVYAR
+547 GVHAR
-552 QLQQQTHL
+552 QLQQQAQL

-579 QETQWQRDLLAMA
+579 QEAQWQRDLLAMA

-629 IGTLSDTGKVALA
+629 IGSLSDTGKVAMA
-642 QGPNA
+642 AGQNA
-647 AVLAQV
+647 AALAQV
-653 LKTQLQA
+653 LKVQLQA
-660 GMSAEQLHAL
+660 GMSAEQIHAL

-678 SIAPPDAL
+678 SVAPMEAL

-691 SVAHE
+691 SAAQE
-696 RSYLEGQFERE
+696 RSYLEGQAERE
-707 RRQQLELIK
+707 RRQQLDLI
-716 LHNELQNAVH
+716 NLQNAAH
-726 SQGLAAQAQV
+726 AHGLSAQAQL

-744 QPVAGGGMA
+744 QPVAA
-753 LLRCKNG
+753 AAPARCKNG

-771 FCVACGVALQS
+771 FCAACGVALQP

>member
-26 CAQCGL
+26 CGQCGL
-32 SLGAPDSD
+32 SLGAPGSE
-40 TVLHANQWRLADAQL
+40 TVLHANQWRLADDQL

-66 LFGSA
+66 LFGA
-71 ARRLQVPA
+71 AGKRLQVPA

-85 VQTDAFTLIPAGD
+85 VQSDAFTLIPAGD
-98 YDGAAFFARL
+98 YDSTAFFARL

-124 DALSLAFDL
+124 DALALEFDL

-138 TEMLSVAATVRVDIA
+138 TELLGIAATLRIDIA

-191 VGSRA
+191 TGSRA

-207 PELNERLQSALTQRL
+207 PQLNERLSSSLTQRL
-222 APSGLAVAGVETL
+222 AQSGLAVARVETL
-235 SLRHDKRAADG
+235 TLRHDKQAG
-246 SDGDAGASIGTL
+246 SSDGDTTIGTL
-258 WLGGLPA
+258 WLGGAPE
-265 HELEQRSLERMQ
+265 HGVEEMQRADQ
-277 QLDGLYDEEEW
+277 LYDEQEW
-288 QRIRREEM
+288 QRIRSEEQK
-296 AARHA
+296 ARHA

-307 QQEATA
+307 RQDATVEA
-313 GKAELGHQEAE
+313 AELAHQEAE

-342 AKSRRQALDHGAAL
+342 SKSRRQALDHGAAE
-356 ALGELEQE
+356 ALGELEHV
-364 LVQKG
+364 LAKKG
-369 AQHADA
+369 AQRADEA
-375 AANWEHVRAL
+375 AHWEHVRAL

-405 QLAQQRFTHQVHLQA
+405 QLAQQRFTHQVHLQS
-420 IAQQI
+420 IAQQVES
-425 DNALLIDDEAGR
+425 ALLIDDEAGR
-437 RAQLARLRHAEMAAA
+437 RAQLARLRQAEADAA

-465 AWQGLMLAN
+465 VWQGAVLAN
-474 AARKREAERVQE
+474 AAREREAQRVQE
-486 WEEQMQL
+486 WEDQMQL

-501 AEAHKDEAAQVQAA
+501 AEAHKDEVAQVQAA
-515 DIGEKITA
+515 EVAEKVAA

-547 GVYAR
+547 GVHAR
-552 QLQQQTHL
+552 QLQQQAHL

-567 IEEQRQQ
+567 VEEQRQQ

-579 QETQWQRDLLAMA
+579 HEAQWQRELLGMA
-592 QQRESDYARW
+592 QQRDSDYARW
-602 KGEYEALLAQQAH
+602 KGEYEALLARQAH

-629 IGTLSDTGKVALA
+629 IGTLSDTGKVAMA
-642 QGPNA
+642 AGPNA
-647 AVLAQV
+647 GALAQV
-653 LKTQLQA
+653 LKAQLQA
-660 GMSAEQLHAL
+660 GMSAEQIHAL

-678 SIAPPDAL
+678 SVAPLDAM
-686 RMAQD
+686 RMAQE
-691 SVAHE
+691 SVAQE
-696 RSYLEGQFERE
+696 RAYRDRQGQSERE
-707 RRQQLELIK
+707 RRQLPEVSAPPKTACCQ
-716 LHNELQNAVH
+716 
-726 SQGLAAQAQV
+726 
-736 GVAVAQAL
+736 
-744 QPVAGGGMA
+744 
-753 LLRCKNG
+753 NG
-760 HALRAGHPEDK
+760 HAQRSDHPEDK
-771 FCVACGVALQS
+771 FCATCGVALQP

>member
-11 RCPRCEHKNGAAAGY
+11 RCPRCEHRNGAAAGY

-40 TVLHANQWRLADAQL
+40 TVLHANQWRLADDQL

-79 ESRAWI
+79 ESRAYI

-98 YDGAAFFARL
+98 YDSAAFFARL

-124 DALSLAFDL
+124 DALRLDFDL

-138 TEMLSVAATVRVDIA
+138 TEMLEVAAALRIDIA

-191 VGSRA
+191 IGSRA
-196 LREMDANADLR
+196 LRDMDANADLR
-207 PELNERLQSALTQRL
+207 PQLNERLQSALTLRL

-235 SLRHDKRAADG
+235 SLRHDKRAGEGHA
-246 SDGDAGASIGTL
+246 AASIGTL
-258 WLGGLPA
+258 WLGGAPA
-265 HELEQRSLERMQ
+265 QELEQHSLERMQ
-277 QLDGLYDEEEW
+277 RLDQLYDEEEW

-307 QQEATA
+307 QQDASVE
-313 GKAELGHQEAE
+313 KAELGHQEAE

-364 LVQKG
+364 LARNG
-369 AQHADA
+369 AQRADE

-405 QLAQQRFTHQVHLQA
+405 QMAQQRFTHQVHLQA

-425 DNALLIDDEAGR
+425 ESALLIDDEAGR
-437 RAQLARLRHAEMAAA
+437 RAQLARLRQAEMEAA

-515 DIGEKITA
+515 EIAEKVAA

-533 IAQQE
+533 VAQQE

-547 GVYAR
+547 GVHAR
-552 QLQQQTHL
+552 QLQQQAHL

-579 QETQWQRDLLAMA
+579 QEAQWQRDLLAMA
-592 QQRESDYARW
+592 QQRDTDYARW

-629 IGTLSDTGKVALA
+629 IGSLSDTGKVAMA

-653 LKTQLQA
+653 LKVQLQA
-660 GMSAEQLHAL
+660 GMSAEQIHAL

-678 SIAPPDAL
+678 SIAPLDAL

-691 SVAHE
+691 SVAQE
-696 RSYLEGQFERE
+696 RSYLEGQAERE
-707 RRQQLELIK
+707 RRQQLDLI
-716 LHNELQNAVH
+716 NLQNAAH
-726 SQGLAAQAQV
+726 SHGLSTQAQV

-744 QPVAGGGMA
+744 QPAFAGAGA
-753 LLRCKNG
+753 AATHCRNG

-771 FCVACGVALQS
+771 FCAACGVALQP

>member
-11 RCPRCEHKNGAAAGY
+11 RCPRCEHRNGAAAGY

-40 TVLHANQWRLADAQL
+40 AVLHANQWRLADEQL

-71 ARRLQVPA
+71 ARRLRVPA

-85 VQTDAFTLIPAGD
+85 VQSDAFTLIPAGD
-98 YDGAAFFARL
+98 YDSAAFFARL

-124 DALSLAFDL
+124 DAVSLEFDV
-133 PDLAS
+133 PGLAS
-138 TEMLSVAATVRVDIA
+138 TERLEVAASLRVDIA

-191 VGSRA
+191 IGSRA

-222 APSGLAVAGVETL
+222 APSGLAVARVETL
-235 SLRHDKRAADG
+235 SLRHDKRDG
-246 SDGDAGASIGTL
+246 NGDAAIGTL

-265 HELEQRSLERMQ
+265 QELEQHSLERMK
-277 QLDGLYDEEEW
+277 QLDQLYDEEEW
-288 QRIRREEM
+288 QRIRREEL

-307 QQEATA
+307 RQDATVE
-313 GKAELGHQEAE
+313 KAELGHQEAE

-364 LVQKG
+364 LAQKG
-369 AQHADA
+369 VQRAEEA
-375 AANWEHVRAL
+375 ASWEHVRAL

-390 RSELELSQLNGREQI
+390 RSELELSQLHGREQI
-405 QLAQQRFTHQVHLQA
+405 QLAQQRFTHQVHLQS
-420 IAQQI
+420 IAQQVES
-425 DNALLIDDEAGR
+425 ALLIDDETGR
-437 RAQLARLRHAEMAAA
+437 RTQLARLRQAEADAA

-457 LEAEQHKA
+457 LEAEQHQA

-486 WEEQMQL
+486 WEDQMQL

-515 DIGEKITA
+515 EIAEKVAA

-547 GVYAR
+547 GVHAR
-552 QLQQQTHL
+552 QQQQQAQL

-579 QETQWQRDLLAMA
+579 QEAQWQRDLLAMA

-629 IGTLSDTGKVALA
+629 IGSLSDTGKVAMA
-642 QGPNA
+642 AGQNA
-647 AVLAQV
+647 AALAQV
-653 LKTQLQA
+653 LKVQLQA
-660 GMSAEQLHAL
+660 GMSAEQIHAL

-678 SIAPPDAL
+678 SVAPMEAL

-691 SVAHE
+691 SVAQE
-696 RSYLEGQFERE
+696 RSYLEGQAERE
-707 RRQQLELIK
+707 RRQQLDLI
-716 LHNELQNAVH
+716 NLQNAAH
-726 SQGLAAQAQV
+726 AHGLSAQAQL

-744 QPVAGGGMA
+744 QPVAA
-753 LLRCKNG
+753 AAPARCKNG

-771 FCVACGVALQS
+771 FCAACGVALQP

>member
-11 RCPRCEHKNGAAAGY
+11 RCPRCEHRNGAAAGY

-32 SLGAPDSD
+32 SLGAPGSD
-40 TVLHANQWRLADAQL
+40 AVLHANQWRLAEEQL

-66 LFGSA
+66 LFGGA

-85 VQTDAFTLIPAGD
+85 VQSDAFTLIPAGD
-98 YDGAAFFARL
+98 YDSTAFFARL

-124 DALSLAFDL
+124 DALSLEFDL

-138 TEMLSVAATVRVDIA
+138 TELLGVAASLRIDIA

-191 VGSRA
+191 IGSRA
-196 LREMDANADLR
+196 LRDMDANADLR

-222 APSGLAVAGVETL
+222 APSGLAVARVETI
-235 SLRHDKRAADG
+235 SLRHDKRAG
-246 SDGDAGASIGTL
+246 GDAGDACIGTL

-265 HELEQRSLERMQ
+265 QELEQHSLERMK
-277 QLDGLYDEEEW
+277 QLDQLYDEEEW

-307 QQEATA
+307 RQDATLE
-313 GKAELGHQEAE
+313 KAELGHQEAE

-364 LVQKG
+364 LAQKG
-369 AQHADA
+369 AQRADE

-405 QLAQQRFTHQVHLQA
+405 QLAQQRFTHQVHLQS

-425 DNALLIDDEAGR
+425 ESALLIDDEAGR
-437 RAQLARLRHAEMAAA
+437 RAQLARLRQAETEAA

-515 DIGEKITA
+515 EIAEKLAA

-547 GVYAR
+547 GVHAR
-552 QLQQQTHL
+552 QLQQQSQL

-579 QETQWQRDLLAMA
+579 QEAQWQRDLLAMA

-602 KGEYEALLAQQAH
+602 KGEYESLLAQQAH
-615 AAELARIDIDRIEK
+615 AAELARIDIDRAEK
-629 IGTLSDTGKVALA
+629 IGSLSDTGKLA
-642 QGPNA
+642 MAAGPNA
-647 AVLAQV
+647 AALAQV
-653 LKTQLQA
+653 LKVQLQA
-660 GMSAEQLHAL
+660 AMSAEQIHAL

-678 SIAPPDAL
+678 SIAPLEAM

-691 SVAHE
+691 SVAQE
-696 RSYLEGQFERE
+696 RGYLEGQFDRD
-707 RRQQLELIK
+707 RRQQLDLI
-716 LHNELQNAVH
+716 NLQNAAH
-726 SQGLAAQAQV
+726 AHGLSAQAQL

-744 QPVAGGGMA
+744 QPQPGGGSA
-753 LLRCKNG
+753 PLRCKNG
-760 HALRAGHPEDK
+760 HAQRAGHPEDK
-771 FCVACGVALQS
+771 FCAACGAALQP